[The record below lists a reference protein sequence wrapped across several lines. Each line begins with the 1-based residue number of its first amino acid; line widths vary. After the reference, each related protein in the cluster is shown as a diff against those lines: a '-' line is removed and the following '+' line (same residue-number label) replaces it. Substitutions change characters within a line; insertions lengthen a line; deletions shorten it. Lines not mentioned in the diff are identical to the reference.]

1 MVSNPNLLS
10 PSTLAFLGD
19 AVYGL
24 EVRKRLCQV
33 NRPSGV
39 LHSMSVKLVNANAQA
54 QAFKL
59 IEGMLNDEEI
69 QAFKKGRNMH
79 LSSIPKSSTV
89 GEYHTATGLETLFG
103 FLFLNQNSQR
113 IDELFSVIWE
123 NFSGNNN

>member
-1 MVSNPNLLS
+1 MTNPNLLS

-24 EVRKRLCQV
+24 EVRKRLCTV
-33 NRPSGV
+33 NRPSGT
-39 LHSMSVKLVNANAQA
+39 LHSMSVRLVNATAQA

-59 IEGMLNDEEI
+59 IEGLLNEEEM

-79 LSSIPKSSTV
+79 LSSIPKNSTV

-103 FLFLNQNSQR
+103 FLFLKQSSDR
-113 IDELFSVIWE
+113 IEELFSVIWE
-123 NFSGNNN
+123 DFSGNNN